1 MHAFILFGKCKLL
14 PFGNISLYL
23 LLLGDFA
30 AGFRSRR
37 SCYRFSML
45 RIFIISATVLLA
57 AMHGADAAEPT
68 TTPIRFGLTAAVV
81 RENLDL
87 YQRWAEYLGRK
98 VGRPV
103 QFVQRRTYREAMEL
117 LEPGEHDCAWICSF
131 PYAKL
136 RDSKVFGLMAVPVFE
151 GEPLY
156 RSYVIVHK
164 DRSFRT
170 IGDLEGRV
178 FAYSDPDSNSGY
190 IVPRQILSDLGRNP
204 DSFFRFFFIDSAPTE
219 TIEAVAERVADG
231 AAVDSYVWE
240 YLSRREPK
248 FTAKTKVIQRSETF
262 GFPPLVYRTGVDAEL
277 RARMTEALLTM
288 DKNPE
293 GQVLL
298 AELMLDRFI
307 TAPSSLYDNV
317 RLNLDRR

>member
-1 MHAFILFGKCKLL
+1 MIRALVILAAA
-14 PFGNISLYL
+14 L
-23 LLLGDFA
+23 LLSG
-30 AGFRSRR
+30 R
-37 SCYRFSML
+37 
-45 RIFIISATVLLA
+45 
-57 AMHGADAAEPT
+57 GAEAAEI
-68 TTPIRFGLTAAVV
+68 PIRFGLTAAAV

-87 YQRWAEYLGRK
+87 YERWAAYLGRK

-103 QFVQRRTYREAMEL
+103 QFVQRRTYREAMEM
-117 LEPGEHDCAWICSF
+117 LETGEHDFAWICSF

-136 RDSKVFGLMAVPVFE
+136 RDSKIFGLMAVPVFE
-151 GEPLY
+151 GQPLY
-156 RSYVIVHK
+156 RSYIVVHK

-170 IGDLEGRV
+170 ISDLEGRV
-178 FAYSDPDSNSGY
+178 FAYSDPDSNTGY
-190 IVPRQILSDLGRNP
+190 IVPRQMLSDLGRNA
-204 DSFFRFFFIDSAPTE
+204 DSFFRQTFFTYSHSE

-240 YLSRREPK
+240 YLNRRQPR
-248 FTAKTKVIQRSETF
+248 FTAKTKIIQRSETF
-262 GFPPLVYRTGVDAEL
+262 GFPPLVYRTGVDPEL

-288 DKNPE
+288 DKDAE
-293 GQVLL
+293 GHALL

>member
-1 MHAFILFGKCKLL
+1 MVRALIILAAA
-14 PFGNISLYL
+14 L
-23 LLLGDFA
+23 LLSGRGA
-30 AGFRSRR
+30 E
-37 SCYRFSML
+37 
-45 RIFIISATVLLA
+45 AT
-57 AMHGADAAEPT
+57 EP
-68 TTPIRFGLTAAVV
+68 PIRFGLTAAAV

-87 YQRWAEYLGRK
+87 YERWAVYLGRK

-117 LEPGEHDCAWICSF
+117 LETGEHDFAWICSF

-136 RDSKVFGLMAVPVFE
+136 RDSKIFGLMAVPVFE

-156 RSYVIVHK
+156 RSYIIVQK

-170 IGDLEGRV
+170 IGELEGRV
-178 FAYSDPDSNSGY
+178 FAYSDPDSNTGY
-190 IVPRQILSDLGRNP
+190 IVPRQMLSDLARNP
-204 DSFFRFFFIDSAPTE
+204 DSFFRHTFFTYSHTE

-240 YLSRREPK
+240 YLNRRQPRL
-248 FTAKTKVIQRSETF
+248 TAKTKVIQRSETF
-262 GFPPLVYRTGVDAEL
+262 GFPPLVYRTGADPEL
-277 RARMTEALLTM
+277 RTRMTEALLTM
-288 DKNPE
+288 DKDAE
-293 GQVLL
+293 GQTLL

-307 TAPSSLYDNV
+307 TAPSSLYDTV